1 MDHNNIKHILFAT
14 DGSEYSLGAQ
24 KVAIDLTKRC
34 HGELHIMSIML
45 TTQDLEGMGTHHMR
59 EEREKEIQAR
69 LDKVANAA
77 LAEGVPSTTHLVYGE
92 QPQHEIVNTA
102 AEIGADLIVLGRRG
116 TRGLARSMVG
126 HATAYVA
133 GHAPCNVLVV
143 PRAAAVWHKR
153 ILLATDGSEHSAA
166 AGETALAVARQCGL
180 PVSVVSATTRS
191 HSDERKAEAKGS
203 VDRKVAKLSKAGI
216 SCTGLVAEGRPDEVV
231 IETAISQDADLI
243 IVGSH
248 GRTGLMRLIL
258 GSISER
264 ILGQA
269 QCPVL
274 VARATG

>member
-1 MDHNNIKHILFAT
+1 MNPNNIKQILLST

-24 KVAIDLTKRC
+24 KAAIALTKRC

-45 TTQDLEGMGTHHMR
+45 TTQDLEGVGTKHMR
-59 EEREKEIQAR
+59 EDLEKEVQAR
-69 LDKVANAA
+69 LDRAAEAA
-77 LAEGVPSTTHLVYGE
+77 LAEGITCTTHLVIGE
-92 QPQHEIVNTA
+92 HPQHEIVNTA

-143 PRAAAVWHKR
+143 PRAAEVWSKR

-166 AGETALAVARQCGL
+166 AGEVALGVARQCGL
-180 PVSVVSATTRS
+180 PVTVVSATTRS
-191 HSDERKAEAKGS
+191 HSEERKAEAKAS
-203 VDRKVAKLSKAGI
+203 VDRKVAAMRAAGI
-216 SCTGLVAEGRPDEVV
+216 QSTGVIAEGRPDDVV
-231 IETAISQDADLI
+231 IETTAKEDADLI
-243 IVGSH
+243 VVGSR
-248 GRTGLMRLIL
+248 GRTGLMRLVL

-269 QCPVL
+269 QCPVM
-274 VARATG
+274 VVNGSA